1 MNKSEQRIEALEKS
15 IKALPEAMQKAICW
29 MIKNID
35 IVEQLAEGEVMT
47 EIDVEQFTQSAI
59 EKKDYLMLA
68 LVLYKQIKDR
78 DETETKQQEN

>member
-1 MNKSEQRIEALEKS
+1 MNESEQRIEALEKL
-15 IKALPEAMQKAICW
+15 IKALPEAMQNAICW
-29 MIKNID
+29 MIENID
-35 IVEQLAEGEVMT
+35 IVNQLAEGEAMT
-47 EIDVEQFTQSAI
+47 EMEVEQFTQSAI